1 MAVKQSKAKK
11 LVEGIKSLLKP
22 SVSSRRAGSQ
32 KTGNQKT
39 LPLVKARKEGK
50 AITADMLQKSAKSHL
65 WMHFTRH
72 STYDNKEIPIIARAE
87 GHHVYDINGKKY
99 FDGLS
104 GLFSVNAGHGRKR
117 YAEAAAKQMTE
128 LDFFPLWSYAHPRAI
143 ELAERLLSYAP
154 SNMNRVFFTTGGG
167 EAVESAWKI
176 AKQYFKM
183 TGKPTKHKVI
193 SRHVA
198 YHGTSQGALSITGI
212 PAMKKMFEPLVPS
225 TFRIPNTNWYRAPS
239 QFKTEEEFALW
250 AANRAEEMIL
260 FEDPDTVAAIYVE
273 PIQNS
278 GGCFTAPPIYFQR
291 LREICDKYDVL
302 LVADETITGYGRA
315 GTMFACEKYGIVP
328 DMMVTAKGITSSYQ
342 PLGALLI
349 TERLFEPFKTGTN
362 ILAHGYTFAAHPVA
376 CAVALEN
383 LDVFDEEDLVGNVA
397 RNSDKFRKTLEKL
410 YDLPI
415 VGNIR
420 GDGYFFA
427 IELVKDK
434 KTKETFNSK
443 EAEKLLRGYLSGKLF
458 EEGIYCRADDRGDP
472 VIQLAP
478 PLTIGVKEFDEIEA
492 MLRRVLEPAWNK
504 F

>member
-1 MAVKQSKAKK
+1 MAVKESKAKK
-11 LVEGIKSLLKP
+11 LVASIKSLLKTGGTKP
-22 SVSSRRAGSQ
+22 KDGSRKDTPLVAARKAGS
-32 KTGNQKT
+32 
-39 LPLVKARKEGK
+39 E
-50 AITADMLQKSAKSHL
+50 ITPAMLQKSAKAHL

-72 STYDNKEIPIIARAE
+72 GSFENKDMPIIARAE
-87 GHHVYDINGKKY
+87 GHHIFDVNGNKY

-117 YAEAAAKQMTE
+117 YADAAAKQMQE
-128 LDFFPLWSYAHPRAI
+128 LDFFPLWSFAHPRAI
-143 ELAERLLSYAP
+143 ELAERLISYAP
-154 SNMNRVFFTTGGG
+154 ENLSRVFFTTGGG
-167 EAVESAWKI
+167 EAVETAWKI

-225 TFRIPNTNWYRAPS
+225 TFRIPNTNWYRAPA
-239 QFKTEEEFALW
+239 QFTTEEEFALW

-260 FEDPDTVAAIYVE
+260 FEDPDTVAAIYAE

-278 GGCFTAPPIYFQR
+278 GGCFTAPPIYWKR
-291 LREICDKYDVL
+291 IREICDKYGVL
-302 LVADETITGYGRA
+302 LVADETITGYGRSGA
-315 GTMFACEKYGIVP
+315 MFASEKYGIVP

-397 RNSDKFRKTLEKL
+397 RNSANFKKTLEKL

-427 IELVKDK
+427 IELVKNK
-434 KTKETFNSK
+434 ATKETFTPAEN
-443 EAEKLLRGYLSGKLF
+443 EKLLRGYLAGAMLK
-458 EEGIYCRADDRGDP
+458 EGLYARADDRGNP

-478 PLTIGVKEFDEIEA
+478 PLTIGQKEFDELEQ
-492 MLRRVLEPAWNK
+492 MLRRVLTPAMSK
-504 F
+504 I

>member
-1 MAVKQSKAKK
+1 MSAATGKAKK
-11 LVEGIKSLLKP
+11 LVTGIKTLIKATARKVMPASNVK
-22 SVSSRRAGSQ
+22 
-32 KTGNQKT
+32 
-39 LPLVKARKEGK
+39 LPLVAARKTGTK
-50 AITADMLQKSAKSHL
+50 ITPAMLQKSAKAHL

-72 STYDNKEIPIIARAE
+72 STFESKDMPIIARAS
-87 GHHVYDINGKKY
+87 GHHIFDVNGNKY

-104 GLFSVNAGHGRKR
+104 GLFSVNAGHGRVR
-117 YAEAAAKQMTE
+117 YAEAASKQMQE
-128 LDFFPLWSYAHPRAI
+128 LDFFPLWSFAHPRAI

-154 SNMNRVFFTTGGG
+154 KNLNRVFFTTGGG

-176 AKQYFKM
+176 AKQFFKM

-225 TFRIPNTNWYRAPS
+225 TFRIPNTNWYRAPG

-260 FEDPDTVAAIYVE
+260 FEDPDTVAALYAE

-278 GGCFTAPPIYFQR
+278 GGCFTAPPIYWQR

-328 DMMVTAKGITSSYQ
+328 DMMITAKGITSSYQ

-349 TERLFEPFKTGTN
+349 TERLFEPFKSGTN

-397 RNSDKFRKTLEKL
+397 RNSAKFRKTLEKL

-415 VGNIR
+415 VGNVR

-434 KTKETFNSK
+434 ATKQTFSPP
-443 EAEKLLRGYLSGKLF
+443 EAEKLLRGYLAGAMLS
-458 EEGIYCRADDRGDP
+458 EGLYARADDRGNP

-478 PLTIGVKEFDEIEA
+478 PLTIGPKEFDEIEQ
-492 MLRRVLEPAWNK
+492 MLRRVLTPAMKK

>member
-1 MAVKQSKAKK
+1 MAVIDATAKK
-11 LVEGIKSLLKP
+11 LVKGIKKLLKT
-22 SVSSRRAGSQ
+22 SSKKEQPQ
-32 KTGNQKT
+32 K
-39 LPLVKARKEGK
+39 LSPLVAARKQGK
-50 AITADMLQKSAKSHL
+50 PITAAMLQKSAKAHL

-72 STYDNKEIPIIARAE
+72 GNFEKKDMPIIAKGQ
-87 GHHVYDINGKKY
+87 GHHIWDINGNKY

-117 YAEAAAKQMTE
+117 LADVAAKQMQE
-128 LDFFPLWSYAHPRAI
+128 LDFFPLWGYAHPPAI
-143 ELAERLLSYAP
+143 ELAERLISYAP
-154 SNMNRVFFTTGGG
+154 KRLSRVFFTTGGG

-225 TFRIPNTNWYRAPS
+225 TFRIPNTNWYRAPK

-250 AANRAEEMIL
+250 AANRAEEMII
-260 FEDPDTVAAIYVE
+260 FEDPDTVAAIYAE

-278 GGCFTAPPIYFQR
+278 GGCFTAPKIYWQR
-291 LREICDKYDVL
+291 LREICDKYDIL

-315 GTMFACEKYGIVP
+315 GTMFASERYGIDP
-328 DMMVTAKGITSSYQ
+328 DMMITAKGITSSYQ
-342 PLGALLI
+342 PLGALFVS
-349 TERLFEPFKTGTN
+349 ERLFEPFKEGTN
-362 ILAHGYTFAAHPVA
+362 ILSHGYTFAAHPVA

-415 VGNIR
+415 VGNVR

-434 KTKETFNSK
+434 ATKATFDAQ
-443 EAEKLLRGYLSGKLF
+443 EREKLLRGFLAGALL
-458 EEGIYCRADDRGDP
+458 EAGIYCRADDRGDS

-478 PLTIGVKEFDEIEA
+478 PLTIGPKEFDEIEA
-492 MLRRVLEPAWNK
+492 MLRKVLIKASAK
-504 F
+504 FL

>member
-1 MAVKQSKAKK
+1 MVKPESKN
-11 LVEGIKSLLKP
+11 S
-22 SVSSRRAGSQ
+22 
-32 KTGNQKT
+32 
-39 LPLVKARKEGK
+39 LPLVAARKAGT
-50 AITADMLQKSAKSHL
+50 AITPAMLQKSAKAHL

-72 STYDNKEIPIIARAE
+72 STFDTKEMPIIARAE
-87 GHHVYDINGKKY
+87 GHHIFDVNGNKY

-117 YAEAAAKQMTE
+117 YADAASKQMQE
-128 LDFFPLWSYAHPRAI
+128 LDFFPLWSFAHPRAI

-154 SNMNRVFFTTGGG
+154 ENMNRVFFTTGGG
-167 EAVESAWKI
+167 EAVETAWKI

-260 FEDPDTVAAIYVE
+260 FEDPDTVAAIYAE

-278 GGCFTAPPIYFQR
+278 GGCFTAPPIYWQR

-383 LDVFDEEDLVGNVA
+383 LDVFDEEDLVGNVE
-397 RNSDKFRKTLEKL
+397 RNSAKFRKTLEKL

-434 KTKETFNSK
+434 ATKQTFSPA
-443 EAEKLLRGYLSGKLF
+443 EAEKLLRGYLASKMLQ
-458 EEGIYCRADDRGDP
+458 EGLYARADDRGNP

-478 PLTIGVKEFDEIEA
+478 PLTIGQKEFDELEQ
-492 MLRRVLEPAWNK
+492 MLRRVLTPAMSK
-504 F
+504 I